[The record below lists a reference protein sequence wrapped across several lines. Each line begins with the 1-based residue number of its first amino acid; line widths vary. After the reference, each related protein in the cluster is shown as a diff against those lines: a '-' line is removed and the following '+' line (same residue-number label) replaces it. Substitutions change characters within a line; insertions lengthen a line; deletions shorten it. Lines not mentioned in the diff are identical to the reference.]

1 MQRGFFLFSF
11 CLFQLFSWVSV
22 NGARATREV
31 STHDYRYICWCF
43 IQWLLW
49 FSFERSFT
57 KFLIIDWKLSKCSVY
72 VTDIG
77 RKLYIL
83 RKKKLFKARRLI
95 STHAFI
101 LIFGCKNTTI
111 DKEECIAKTVSN
123 PISTRDS
130 ITNVSPRAYKR
141 PAGWYWGLELIW

>member
-1 MQRGFFLFSF
+1 MFSV
-11 CLFQLFSWVSV
+11 C
-22 NGARATREV
+22 NG
-31 STHDYRYICWCF
+31 YRPKTVH
-43 IQWLLW
+43 
-49 FSFERSFT
+49 SA
-57 KFLIIDWKLSKCSVY
+57 
-72 VTDIG
+72 
-77 RKLYIL
+77 
-83 RKKKLFKARRLI
+83 KKKLFKARRLI

-141 PAGWYWGLELIW
+141 PAG